1 MSFAGVKQ
9 TNYEQT
15 RLAIN
20 EILWKILN
28 QYTSIMQDVRFT
40 DADRKLFF
48 SVQKD
53 MDDSTAA
60 TSLHNLCGWLE
71 RYYGKKVIIL
81 LDEYDTPMQEAY
93 VNGFWN
99 ELTAYIRE
107 FFNNTFKTNPSLE
120 RGLMTGITRVS
131 KESIFSDINHLN
143 VVTTTSDQ
151 YATSFGFTEKEVFR
165 ALEEQGFTEEDKQIV
180 KTWYDGFTFGNVTD
194 IYNPWSI
201 TNYLD
206 KRKLDVYWAN
216 TSSNGLVGML
226 LRTGA
231 PEIKSL
237 FEILLKGG
245 EVTVPVDE
253 QIIFN
258 QLDTS
263 TSAVWS
269 LLLASGYLKIV
280 HAQSMLEAVEEGTE
294 RQYTLTLTNL
304 EVRRMFTM
312 MVQDWFDQA
321 GGLSGFMKYM
331 LLGDV
336 ESMEEVL
343 GSIMLT
349 SMSPF
354 DGGKNPAI
362 RLPENFYHGLVLG
375 LLAENTKNYV
385 VKSNRESGLGRY
397 DVVMEPLN
405 DSVPAVILE
414 FKLFNSRRGEKTLED
429 TVANALRQIEEKRY
443 DVDLLSRG
451 IPEERILKYGLAFMG
466 KECLIRKA
474 ER

>member
-1 MSFAGVKQ
+1 
-9 TNYEQT
+9 
-15 RLAIN
+15 
-20 EILWKILN
+20 
-28 QYTSIMQDVRFT
+28 
-40 DADRKLFF
+40 
-48 SVQKD
+48 
-53 MDDSTAA
+53 
-60 TSLHNLCGWLE
+60 
-71 RYYGKKVIIL
+71 
-81 LDEYDTPMQEAY
+81 
-93 VNGFWN
+93 
-99 ELTAYIRE
+99 
-107 FFNNTFKTNPSLE
+107 
-120 RGLMTGITRVS
+120 MTGITRVS

-237 FEILLKGG
+237 FEILLKGV